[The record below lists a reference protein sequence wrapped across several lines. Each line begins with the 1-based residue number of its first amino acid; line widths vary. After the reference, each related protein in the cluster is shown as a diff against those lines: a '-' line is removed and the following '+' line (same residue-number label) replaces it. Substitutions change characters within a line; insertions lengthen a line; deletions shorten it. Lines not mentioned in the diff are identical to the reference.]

1 MPGAGRVR
9 SRQLTRQ
16 QVPCGE
22 DLFATPSRA
31 PSSWRQMPLRDSR
44 TAETEDKLGGR
55 VGPGLVSFVN
65 NEPFISK
72 IRANTQ
78 LKNWDQDRIRQFT
91 GNEILRTDTQTR
103 RSWTSLIIK
112 EMLIKIGSYWWFTLI
127 KDLKRLL
134 SSGLLGRGQT
144 G

>member
-1 MPGAGRVR
+1 M
-9 SRQLTRQ
+9 
-16 QVPCGE
+16 
-22 DLFATPSRA
+22 
-31 PSSWRQMPLRDSR
+31 
-44 TAETEDKLGGR
+44 
-55 VGPGLVSFVN
+55 GPGLVSFVN